1 MNMKQLRLSLLLAA
15 TAVQLVAIGQWNALG
30 TGLSPVRSVTTF
42 SSAIYAA
49 HNGGVSKS
57 VDNGTSFALSNTG
70 ITLVSGQYNVRSVG
84 HNATYLF
91 AGTQSGIYRSTDG
104 ATWTNVNGTL
114 TASAQVYATKF
125 FHFGVATF
133 AIFTGSI
140 ANGGGIHRTNDSGTT
155 WLIGN
160 SGMGSN
166 AIAYDIATNGTDL
179 YAATSVGLY
188 KSTDGGQQWSSVA
201 GSNFAI
207 YAVQVLADRL
217 VAVTTFGY
225 RYSLNY
231 GATSWSESTGDP
243 TNPTKGE
250 MVSYDGKIYALS
262 NQGGCTVSLDN
273 GVTYSSFNTG
283 LTPVDQVAQE
293 KFHASGTRLYLGA
306 LQDLYYVNGT
316 TVGMNA
322 VNTTEL
328 PSPYPSLF
336 TDGFFVDLTSFDDAC
351 TVVLIDASGKEV
363 TRQNGAANSVVH
375 VERNGLASGH
385 YRCFLIESNGN
396 RALLGTVIAE

>member
-1 MNMKQLRLSLLLAA
+1 MNMKQLRLSLLIAA
-15 TAVQLVAIGQWNALG
+15 TSFQLIALGQWNALG

-42 SSAIYAA
+42 SSALYAA

-57 VDNGTSFALSNTG
+57 VNSGTSWVLSNTG
-70 ITLVSGQYNVRSVG
+70 ITLVGGQYNVRSVG

-104 ATWTNVNGTL
+104 AMWTNVNGAL
-114 TASAQVYATKF
+114 GASAQIYANKF

-140 ANGGGIHRTNDSGTT
+140 ANGGGIHRTTDSGDS

-166 AIAYDIATNGTDL
+166 AIAYDIATDGTNL

-201 GSNFAI
+201 GSNFAM
-207 YAVQVLADRL
+207 YALEVLPNRG
-217 VAVTTFGY
+217 VAVTTLGY
-225 RYSLNY
+225 RYSLND
-231 GATSWSESTGDP
+231 GAAWSESTGDP
-243 TNPTKGE
+243 ANPTKGE
-250 MVSYDGKIYALS
+250 MVAYDGKIYALS
-262 NQGGCTVSLDN
+262 NQGGCTVSIDN
-273 GVTYSSFNTG
+273 GLTYSSFNTG

-293 KFHASGTRLYLGA
+293 KFHVAGTRLYLGA
-306 LQDLYYVNGT
+306 LQDLYYITGS
-316 TVGMNA
+316 TVDLNSLS
-322 VNTTEL
+322 NTEL

-336 TDGFFVDLTSFDDAC
+336 TDGFTVDLSTIDDAR
-351 TVVLIDASGKEV
+351 TVILIDATGKEV
-363 TRQNGAANSVVH
+363 ARQNGVANSVIR
-375 VERNGLASGH
+375 VERNGLAAGQ
-385 YRCFLIESNGN
+385 YRCLMIDRSGN